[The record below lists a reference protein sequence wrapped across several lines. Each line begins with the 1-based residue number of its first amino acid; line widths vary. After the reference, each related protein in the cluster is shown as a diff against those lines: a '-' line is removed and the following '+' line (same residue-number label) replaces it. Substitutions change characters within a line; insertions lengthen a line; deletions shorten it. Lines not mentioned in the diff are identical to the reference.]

1 MSCGSASVRVLAQR
15 SLPSRRPSP
24 PRLADVSLRTVEL
37 DCGSSYLFIY
47 VFYSFLPTPFARLSK
62 IVRVERAGTSL
73 ALLSQPVLHIYS
85 RSLTPLPL
93 PPPPTTTLLTSSSC
107 HVTSLLGL
115 KIASIGTNGG
125 RQTWQGIDERRRWG
139 FFLPLSRSLSLYRS
153 TPRFLLSRA
162 SRMVSTN

>member
-125 RQTWQGIDERRRWG
+125 RQTDMAGNRRETALG
-139 FFLPLSRSLSLYRS
+139 LFSLSLSLSHS
-153 TPRFLLSRA
+153 TPRFILSRA